1 MKKRINVK
9 AVGIILATTAL
20 FGTGVHFLHGYQVRS
35 NAGILLAQADR
46 AEADGRRD
54 NTANYLRRY
63 NSLVPADTHARA
75 RFGLLL
81 AHKEVAKTPR
91 MLLHAYQVLSQ

>member
-9 AVGIILATTAL
+9 AIGIILATLAL

-63 NSLVPADTHARA
+63 ISLVPADTDVIAQRPSA
-75 RFGLLL
+75 DMASMRLFG
-81 AHKEVAKTPR
+81 R
-91 MLLHAYQVLSQ
+91 MSVQCSLT